1 MKSSTKNIISYDSK
15 QFFNLERAIENIPI
29 VSILVSSLY
38 RNLKLVSSTE
48 ITCNNN
54 AQLLYSAL
62 NKPTN
67 IGALFT
73 NEELVQLFNTSLSV
87 PTSESQLK
95 QKKFWVSP
103 LVPEIGNYGLAARN
117 IGQPWNPGAFI
128 LEIIA
133 NYSSDINEFVELI
146 KNLILA
152 LEVQDNDIDIWSLCV
167 KYEFDQI
174 SENLGIDKG
183 TSFNEQNFRDF
194 YNNKNRPG
202 KKLLHFSKFARN
214 TILDLKNIVNLK
226 NRLTR
231 QKWIGFFEGFI
242 RLTMFNHIIYT
253 LNLSKNYFNLLED
266 KLNQGSTKVLKDDIL
281 NFINL
286 GFNIYDVRI
295 KVGTS
300 RKDYIRENIESFA
313 YYNALVNELLNHC
326 GYSNFK
332 DFESEY
338 EFTLITEEILNRFK
352 SQENLKK
359 FKIQFQNDNEIE
371 LSKFN
376 ENFSSLKNIKES
388 LGYLCSRKSSS
399 KEKYISDVNFLFDKN
414 GYSLNSPYY
423 LKISS
428 GLISTLTSLIFLR
441 KEDTNSFISGLEF
454 IKGLNEYNIQL
465 SIHDISSG
473 DIKNTM
479 LSLGIVIDCPDTEG
493 GVLIIKP
500 AWIKHI

>member
-1 MKSSTKNIISYDSK
+1 MNQITKKINSSDSIR
-15 QFFNLERAIENIPI
+15 FFNLERAIENIPI

-38 RNLKLVSSTE
+38 RNLELVSSTE
-48 ITCNNN
+48 KTCNLN
-54 AQLLYSAL
+54 AQSLYSAL
-62 NKPTN
+62 NESTN

-95 QKKFWVSP
+95 QKKFWISP
-103 LVPEIGNYGLAARN
+103 LVPEIANYGLAARN
-117 IGQPWNPGAFI
+117 IGNPWNPGAFI

-133 NYSSDINEFVELI
+133 NYSSDIDEFVGLI
-146 KNLILA
+146 KNLISA
-152 LEVQDNDIDIWSLCV
+152 LEIQSHDNDIWSLCI
-167 KYEFDQI
+167 KNEFDQI
-174 SENLGIDKG
+174 SSNLNIGKPAP
-183 TSFNEQNFRDF
+183 FNEQNFRDF
-194 YNNKNRPG
+194 YDDKNRP
-202 KKLLHFSKFARN
+202 KKNLLNFSNFAKN
-214 TILDLKNIVNLK
+214 TILDLQNIIHLK

-253 LNLSKNYFNLLED
+253 LNLSKNYFDLIES
-266 KLNQGSTKVLKDDIL
+266 KLIQGSTNIVNDDIL
-281 NFINL
+281 KFFNL
-286 GFNIYDVRI
+286 EFNINDVRI
-295 KVGTS
+295 KVGTA
-300 RKDYIRENIESFA
+300 RKDYIRDHIESFG
-313 YYNALVNELLNHC
+313 YYNALVNELLEHC
-326 GYSNFK
+326 GYLNFK
-332 DFESEY
+332 DFESDS
-338 EFTLITEEILNRFK
+338 EFIRITEDILTKFK
-352 SQENLKK
+352 SQDDLKK
-359 FKIQFQNDNEIE
+359 FKIKFQNDNELD
-371 LSKFN
+371 LSKLN

-388 LGYLCSRKSSS
+388 LGYLCTRKSSS

-414 GYSLNSPYY
+414 GSSLNSPYF

-441 KEDTNSFISGLEF
+441 NKDSNSFISGLEF

-465 SIHDISSG
+465 SINDISSG
-473 DIKNTM
+473 NIKDTM